1 MKNNITETEVV
12 DFLKAQAN
20 QTAAILGE
28 QYRTAAIEVTLNHDA
43 EEVSCRV
50 YTSDLSSHRAATFAE
65 AQKLAVAS
73 QRNALATR
81 LAQLKTEAERIT
93 KLMEVLP

>member
-1 MKNNITETEVV
+1 MPLNITETEVI
-12 DFLKAQAN
+12 DFLKAEAN
-20 QTAAILGE
+20 KTAAILGE
-28 QYRTAAIEVTLNHDA
+28 QYRTAGIEVTLNHDS

-50 YTSDLSSHRAATFAE
+50 YTSDLSCHRATTFAE
-65 AQKLAVAS
+65 AQKLAVSS

-81 LAQLKTEAERIT
+81 LAQLRAESERIT